1 MRSSSL
7 AVPRSARR
15 KRRPAPTAPQI
26 LAELPY
32 YTLVYTAAAPAPVS
46 QPPKEAGQGRP
57 LQAYRCAPQR
67 AGAYMPRTR
76 AQTTIP
82 FTKPETSKLAR
93 AVNSEIDPAN
103 LPQRIAADPM
113 HGAVTAL
120 VALQGA
126 WDTMVRGAT
135 SRRSK

>member
-1 MRSSSL
+1 MKLS
-7 AVPRSARR
+7 
-15 KRRPAPTAPQI
+15 
-26 LAELPY
+26 Y

-82 FTKPETSKLAR
+82 FTKPET
-93 AVNSEIDPAN
+93 PN
-103 LPQRIAADPM
+103 LQSQQPAADSYIITSASPS
-113 HGAVTAL
+113 HHRSPSHSHPAAAILESNTFPRLKNKIGA
-120 VALQGA
+120 
-126 WDTMVRGAT
+126 
-135 SRRSK
+135 SFS